1 MERKRERER
10 ERNPTKGLMILIVCL
25 CRGLRES
32 GRGAGLGRTW
42 NGSGCGFA
50 GRRILGWFRAQ
61 GQEGSRSG
69 EGAGSPSIRRP
80 LRRSGQITKGP
91 VRVQR
96 GTSRPPGSLS
106 TSGQFASFPAADSRG
121 PATGHEQPRSTLT
134 DPSLPSRIRFVQDN
148 GYLRIQS
155 RSPRNYAASNYPTGC
170 RNILDTWNAI
180 E

>member
-1 MERKRERER
+1 MARLLVNWGMRNGKNVFDLYKFMTGSQSERKRERES
-10 ERNPTKGLMILIVCL
+10 ESNPKPKHLMILIVCL

-42 NGSGCGFA
+42 NGGGCGFA

-61 GQEGSRSG
+61 GQEGSRGG

-106 TSGQFASFPAADSRG
+106 TSGQFASFPASSCSIGARDRL
-121 PATGHEQPRSTLT
+121 RSDH
-134 DPSLPSRIRFVQDN
+134 DPL
-148 GYLRIQS
+148 
-155 RSPRNYAASNYPTGC
+155 
-170 RNILDTWNAI
+170 
-180 E
+180 

>member
-1 MERKRERER
+1 MARLMVGKLGMRNGKNRGRFSIYINSWPDEVR
-10 ERNPTKGLMILIVCL
+10 ERNPKPKHLMILIVCL

-61 GQEGSRSG
+61 GQEGSRGG

-106 TSGQFASFPAADSRG
+106 TSGQFASFPA
-121 PATGHEQPRSTLT
+121 
-134 DPSLPSRIRFVQDN
+134 
-148 GYLRIQS
+148 
-155 RSPRNYAASNYPTGC
+155 
-170 RNILDTWNAI
+170 
-180 E
+180 